1 MANFG
6 ITSSGPST
14 MFLEGELDMAT
25 VHLMEPVL
33 AGAVAHGGPVTID
46 VSELTFVDSSGIGA
60 IMRGLKDL
68 PSGCITL
75 HGAHGGIQKVLDIM
89 GVDRAENLHVIPCS
103 RSVNDLPVGL
113 EMAVEP

>member
-1 MANFG
+1 MADFG

-25 VHLMEPVL
+25 VPLMEPVL
-33 AGAVAHGGPVTID
+33 SSAIAQGGPVTID

-68 PSGCITL
+68 RTGCIIL

-89 GVDRAENLHVIPCS
+89 GVDLAENLHVIPCAV
-103 RSVNDLPVGL
+103 RAQTAGQ
-113 EMAVEP
+113 MA